1 MAPAKKPITFKNAV
15 NPLTWNVP
23 IVNKDGSP
31 TTEFQQKW
39 LQQATTNAS
48 IVNLTTAAGVSAVLD
63 LITALAGSLLVRGTT
78 RWQGL
83 PSPADATMFL
93 NGAAAPAFAK
103 VKDTD
108 LAVTDVTGNNVS
120 IAAHGF
126 APKAPNDATKYLDG
140 TGAYSTPPSG
150 GTAAASIYDDGTN
163 IYLALVDAD
172 EQLVLD
178 GSGFGVYAPE
188 VLPRAA
194 IPFTLPTYQVFLT
207 GTAATYTPTPGA
219 KWIKVRMVAGG
230 GGGGGSANSSTSNS
244 SNGSDTS
251 FNGVVVTG
259 GKGTTQSAIT
269 GGLGGT
275 AGAGTAN
282 IRIPGAPGIS
292 GLFSAQI
299 TQGGIGGFSMLGPGG
314 GIADRA
320 AGLAAPANTG
330 GGGGGGSIDTI
341 GVTGEGGGGG
351 GGGEGAELVLPA
363 ASYTYTV
370 GPGGAKS
377 VGNGA
382 NGKDGGDGAAGI
394 IIVEEHYL

>member
-1 MAPAKKPITFKNAV
+1 MALAKKPITFKNAV

-93 NGAAAPAFAK
+93 NGATAPAFAK

-108 LAVTDVTGNNVS
+108 LAVTDVVGNNVS

-178 GSGFGVYAPE
+178 GSGFGIYAVELIRTLNIVGRTDGSTPSAGQLGEILTGGDPTLGITVATLTTALTDICFVDLTAGEWDVYGIGYFNSSATGVTFMNLFVNDVSATLPAP
-188 VLPRAA
+188 VLNGSYFQVAL
-194 IPFTLPTYQVFLT
+194 PFTN
-207 GTAATYTPTPGA
+207 GA
-219 KWIKVRMVAGG
+219 
-230 GGGGGSANSSTSNS
+230 SS
-244 SNGSDTS
+244 
-251 FNGVVVTG
+251 
-259 GKGTTQSAIT
+259 IW
-269 GGLGGT
+269 GT
-275 AGAGTAN
+275 AGVARFRTSTTKRVYLTGRA
-282 IRIPGAPGIS
+282 
-292 GLFSAQI
+292 LF
-299 TQGGIGGFSMLGPGG
+299 
-314 GIADRA
+314 
-320 AGLAAPANTG
+320 TG
-330 GGGGGGSIDTI
+330 GTM
-341 GVTGEGGGGG
+341 
-351 GGGEGAELVLPA
+351 AL
-363 ASYTYTV
+363 
-370 GPGGAKS
+370 GGAIYAHR
-377 VGNGA
+377 VG
-382 NGKDGGDGAAGI
+382 
-394 IIVEEHYL
+394 